1 VGTEERTITG
11 ALMGATTLLLLIA
24 CANVANLLLARGAG
38 RRREIAVRAALGA
51 SRGRIVRQLLTES
64 VLLALIAGLLAL
76 PLAWLGIDWVHNAVP
91 ASEPLGPY
99 YVDWSLDLR
108 TFVYAIAIALVT
120 GVAFGLAPAFDA
132 AGRRLLNPLREG
144 AGASASRTKR
154 RVHSGLIVVQMALA
168 LLLLAGAS
176 LFVRTY
182 AGQRSV
188 ALGYDTSHLM
198 TMRVYLA
205 GTPYD
210 AAPARIRAVDRIA
223 AQLRTLPGAHAA
235 TVTDLVPLDDQGGSD
250 GPAAVEG
257 RVFDEGK
264 EPTVHF
270 AGVAGRWPETF
281 AVAVKGRTFTDTELE
296 SQAPVA
302 LVNARLAGT
311 FWPNENP
318 IGRRFRLTEEDPNPW
333 FTVIGVVP
341 DIRTLKLDESGVTP
355 PTAYLPH
362 RFVST
367 RNWGIVVRTQAN
379 PESVTAAVSAAVHAV
394 DPSLALFDVY
404 PMEQVR
410 WLSYWMYVMWGT
422 MFGVFGIIAL
432 FIAAV
437 GVYGVIFYTVAQ
449 RTKEI
454 GLRVALGARRAQ
466 VVGPM
471 VRQVGTLA
479 IVGILL
485 GLGAAVAITP
495 LVGSLLLNV
504 SPNDPASFAAVSVLL
519 AAIAIVATWIPA
531 WRASNVDP
539 LVALRHE

>member
-1 VGTEERTITG
+1 
-11 ALMGATTLLLLIA
+11 M
-24 CANVANLLLARGAG
+24 
-38 RRREIAVRAALGA
+38 
-51 SRGRIVRQLLTES
+51 
-64 VLLALIAGLLAL
+64 
-76 PLAWLGIDWVHNAVP
+76 
-91 ASEPLGPY
+91 
-99 YVDWSLDLR
+99 
-108 TFVYAIAIALVT
+108 
-120 GVAFGLAPAFDA
+120 
-132 AGRRLLNPLREG
+132 
-144 AGASASRTKR
+144 
-154 RVHSGLIVVQMALA
+154 
-168 LLLLAGAS
+168 
-176 LFVRTY
+176 
-182 AGQRSV
+182 
-188 ALGYDTSHLM
+188 
-198 TMRVYLA
+198 A

-210 AAPARIRAVDRIA
+210 EAPARIRAVDRIA

-250 GPAAVEG
+250 EPAAVEG

-281 AVAVKGRTFTDTELE
+281 AVAVKGRAFTDTELE

-302 LVNARLAGT
+302 LVNERLAGT

-318 IGRRFRLTEEDPNPW
+318 IGRRFRFPEREPSPW

-367 RNWGIVVRTQAN
+367 RNWGILVRTQAN
-379 PESVTAAVSAAVHAV
+379 PESVTAAVSAAVHMV
-394 DPSLALFDVY
+394 DPSIALFDVY

-437 GVYGVIFYTVAQ
+437 GVYGVIYYTVAQ

-471 VRQVGTLA
+471 VRQVGALA
-479 IVGILL
+479 ILGILL

-495 LVGSLLLNV
+495 LVGSLLLDV
-504 SPNDPASFAAVSVLL
+504 SPNDPASFAVVSVLL